1 MNLGNLVKIA
11 PNIEHLELTKCT
23 NLSDI
28 GITELLRVHGKT
40 LKFLD
45 INYIPDLKWPF
56 FDELRNSHPDLLIR
70 RFQNYETD
78 KKDTGLRV
86 PRRLIE
92 KKKKKGKKKG
102 GGKKKK

>member
-1 MNLGNLVKIA
+1 M
-11 PNIEHLELTKCT
+11 ELTRCEKLNDT
-23 NLSDI
+23 SLTD
-28 GITELLRVHGKT
+28 LLRIQGKT

-56 FDELRNSHPDLLIR
+56 FDELRNNYPDLLIR
-70 RFQNYETD
+70 RFENYETD

-92 KKKKKGKKKG
+92 KKKAKGKKKG